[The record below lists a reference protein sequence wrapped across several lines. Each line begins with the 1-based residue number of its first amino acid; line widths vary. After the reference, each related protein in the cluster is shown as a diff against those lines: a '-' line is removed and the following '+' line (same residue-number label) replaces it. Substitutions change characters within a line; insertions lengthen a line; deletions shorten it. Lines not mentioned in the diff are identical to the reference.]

1 MVVGC
6 LLTAVVACKPKTP
19 RQYIQP
25 DDMEDILVDYHV
37 AKAMAMQS
45 VRHDMTRSYQTALY
59 IDAVLA
65 KYGVSKA
72 QFDSSLV
79 YYYTRADRFE
89 PIYKRVSERLEEQAL
104 TYGANDSE
112 IGKYANAT
120 GDTANIWSGRTATL
134 MLPHPPYN
142 RWDFELQGDSLFKR
156 GDSFLMQFVSDYMYQ
171 NSGARNGILYVA
183 VEYNDTTIC
192 KQSRFSSS
200 TLNRLDIPARDDKDI
215 KSIRGFFYL
224 NTDDAPAVTSARL
237 LFLNNVQLIRF
248 HKKEDETKKNSL
260 PPADA
265 GGPLPADSLSLG
277 DSLRR
282 GDQMVSAER

>member
-1 MVVGC
+1 
-6 LLTAVVACKPKTP
+6 
-19 RQYIQP
+19 
-25 DDMEDILVDYHV
+25 MEDILVDYHV

-65 KYGVSKA
+65 KHGVSRA

-89 PIYKRVSERLEEQAL
+89 PMYKRVSERLEEQAL

-120 GDTANIWSGRTATL
+120 GDTANIWSGRTAML
-134 MLPHPPYN
+134 MLPQPPYN
-142 RWDFELQGDSLFKR
+142 RWDFELEGDSLFKR

-171 NSGARNGILYVA
+171 SSDPRNGILYVA
-183 VEYNDTTIC
+183 IEYTDTII
-192 KQSRFSSS
+192 SRQHRFAASM
-200 TLNRLDIPARDDKDI
+200 LNRVDLLSRDDKDI

-224 NTDDAPAVTSARL
+224 NNDDNPTATSARL

-260 PPADA
+260 PSPDTGGQHPSDSLSDRTDGGGGQPLVSADA
-265 GGPLPADSLSLG
+265 GDGPHRAPFRDRPLEKNP
-277 DSLRR
+277 
-282 GDQMVSAER
+282 

>member
-1 MVVGC
+1 
-6 LLTAVVACKPKTP
+6 
-19 RQYIQP
+19 
-25 DDMEDILVDYHV
+25 MEDILVDYHV

-72 QFDSSLV
+72 QVDSSLV

-134 MLPHPPYN
+134 MLPHSPYN

-171 NSGARNGILYVA
+171 NSGSRNGILYVA
-183 VEYNDTTIC
+183 VEYNDTTIS

-200 TLNRLDIPARDDKDI
+200 TLNRLDIPPRDDKDI

-265 GGPLPADSLSLG
+265 GGPLTTDSLSLG